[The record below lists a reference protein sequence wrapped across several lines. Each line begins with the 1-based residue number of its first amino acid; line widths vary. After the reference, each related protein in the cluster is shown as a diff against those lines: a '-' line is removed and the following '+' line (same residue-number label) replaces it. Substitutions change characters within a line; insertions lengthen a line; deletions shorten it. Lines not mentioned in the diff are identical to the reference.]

1 MRNIK
6 NTLTVIKVKISAA
19 IRRFRDYRKRNWN
32 NTARLLYWCA
42 VLLFSFSL
50 GLLAGGFMYPRWA
63 GALLVFLAAVPL
75 TMLAVWIAE
84 RLLHWL
90 FRENIRE
97 RICWLLLWMV
107 CLIVMTA
114 GSYTAGF
121 GKSAAISLAV
131 SLIFTLMLKSL
142 WALLGNKLRTRS
154 IVFSLVASS
163 VFMGAVCLLL
173 AGEGFSDS
181 YVERYLQCSRE
192 AGAGN
197 EPLTEREQQ
206 EFRQEMEEGPY
217 QVLTLT
223 YGTTGTEDLESDTA
237 NISRFA
243 ENQGIGGFFKER
255 YQGYP
260 LTEVPL
266 SGIIWYPEEISNC
279 PALFLIHGNHSWLTD
294 SYLGYEYLGKYLAS
308 HGYAVVSV
316 DENACNSLSG
326 ENDGRAV
333 LLLENI
339 RQVETYNQKEGGPM
353 YHKIDYE
360 HLALAGH
367 SRGGEAI
374 ALAYLFNDLNF
385 YPDNGNRRF
394 QYHFSIQSLI
404 AIAPTCGQYQ
414 PSDRSVELEDVNYLL
429 LHGANDQ
436 DVNTFMGMEQYENIS
451 FTGTKDCI
459 KTSLYLAG
467 LNHGQFNSLWG
478 KYDMME
484 PLNRML
490 NVGNFLPQQQ
500 QQQIAK
506 IFIKSFLDRTLAK
519 APESAGAKASKGLL
533 TNWSRYRSLLPET
546 LYVQSYQTSDFKA
559 LCNFEE
565 DARIDS
571 GTAEGVRIRAQHVDS
586 WREELLRFSNEES
599 RGNYAAVLKW
609 SAGKEEG
616 ENTGESNAAASNLKR
631 DAEREE
637 WENTGESNAG
647 ASNLKRDA
655 EREEWENTGEF
666 NAGVSYLKQ
675 DAEKEERRKQEET
688 AEYCISFPEFELEGK
703 ALQFDLMDLREDFSE
718 EEAEPLEVEIW
729 VKDQTGAEACL
740 SGKDYAVMYPPFMVR
755 QNKLQYLWKTTEY
768 KHQFQT
774 VSVPLADFEGI
785 DSEKICQIRLCFP
798 QKEGKVA
805 IDNVGV
811 LERVLK
817 LLSDRC
823 ILRLVGDLRQM
834 KGA

>member
-6 NTLTVIKVKISAA
+6 NIVTVIKDKIAAA
-19 IRRFRDYRKRNWN
+19 ICRFRDYRKRNWN
-32 NTARLLYWCA
+32 DTARLLYWCA

-63 GALLVFLAAVPL
+63 GALLIFLAAVPL
-75 TMLAVWIAE
+75 TMLAVRIAE
-84 RLLHWL
+84 KLLCWL
-90 FRENIRE
+90 FRGNIRE
-97 RICWLLLWMV
+97 RLCWLLLWMV

-121 GKSAAISLAV
+121 GKSVAISLAV
-131 SLIFTLMLKSL
+131 SLIFALMLKSL
-142 WALLGNKLRTRS
+142 WALLGNKLRTKS
-154 IVFSLVASS
+154 IVISLIVSS
-163 VFMGAVCLLL
+163 IFMGAVCLLL
-173 AGEGFSDS
+173 AGDGFSDS
-181 YVERYLQCSRE
+181 YVERYLEYSQE
-192 AGAGN
+192 AGAVS
-197 EPLTEREQQ
+197 EPLTRQEQQ
-206 EFRQEMEEGPY
+206 EFQREMEEGPY

-223 YGTTGTEDLESDTA
+223 YGTKGTEDLESGTA

-243 ENQGIGGFFKER
+243 ENKGIGGFFKEK

-260 LTEVPL
+260 LTEVPI
-266 SGIIWYPEEISNC
+266 SGIVWYPEEISNC
-279 PALFLIHGNHSWLTD
+279 PTLFLIHGNHSWLTE
-294 SYLGYEYLGKYLAS
+294 SYLGYEYLGRYLAS
-308 HGYAVVSV
+308 HGYTVVSV

-339 RQVETYNQKEGGPM
+339 RQVETYNQKEGGPLYQKM
-353 YHKIDYE
+353 DYA

-374 ALAYLFNDLNF
+374 ALAYLFNDLNY

-414 PSDRSVELEDVNYLL
+414 PSGRNVELEDVNYLL

-506 IFIKSFLDRTLAK
+506 IFIKSFLDQTLVK
-519 APESAGAKASKGLL
+519 APGSAGTKASKGLL

-565 DARIDS
+565 DARIDA
-571 GTAEGVRIRAQHVDS
+571 GTAEGVQIRAQHVDS
-586 WREELLRFSNEES
+586 WREELMRFSNEES

-609 SAGKEEG
+609 SAGKEEV
-616 ENTGESNAAASNLKR
+616 ENTG
-631 DAEREE
+631 
-637 WENTGESNAG
+637 GSNAG

-655 EREEWENTGEF
+655 EREEEENTGGS
-666 NAGVSYLKQ
+666 NAGESNLK
-675 DAEKEERRKQEET
+675 REET
-688 AEYCISFPEFELEGK
+688 AEFCISFPEFGLEGK

-729 VKDQTGAEACL
+729 VKDQSGAEACL
-740 SGKDYAVMYPPFMVR
+740 PGKDYALLYPPFMVR

-785 DSEKICQIRLCFP
+785 DRKKICQIRLRFP
-798 QKEGKVA
+798 QKEGKAA
-805 IDNVGV
+805 IDNVGFQG
-811 LERVLK
+811 
-817 LLSDRC
+817 LSF
-823 ILRLVGDLRQM
+823 GMQ
-834 KGA
+834 